1 MILED
6 KRLAWTTEKRYR
18 RYEDWTQEE
27 LQQIKEKIAQSP
39 WRASY
44 HVEPRTGLLNDP
56 NGFSYFNGK
65 WVLFYQNFPFGA
77 AHGLKSWVQLESDD
91 LVHFT
96 ETGVRVLPDT
106 ALDSHGAYSGSA
118 MQFGDQL
125 FLFYTGN
132 VRDENWVRH
141 PYQIGA
147 LLDRDGQLT
156 KLDKVL
162 IEQPAEATDHFRD
175 PQIFNYKGQYY
186 AIVGGQNLEKE
197 GYIKLYKAVDN
208 DYTNWEAV
216 GDLDFANDQ
225 TAYMMECPNLVFI
238 EDQPV
243 LLYCPQGLSKEVL
256 DYDNIYPNMYK
267 IGQAFDT
274 EKAQM
279 VKPGPIQ
286 NLDYGFECYATQ
298 AFNAPD
304 GRALAVSWLGLP
316 DVEYPSDRY
325 DHQGVFSLVKELTLK
340 DGLLY
345 QYPVPAIKNLR
356 AHSQALGN
364 LAHTQNTYEL
374 ELDLAADSQTELVLF
389 ADAEKKG
396 LRINFDLKDGLV
408 SVDRSQA
415 GEAFAT
421 DFGTVRSAALAN
433 QDTQVNIFIDKS
445 VFEIFINKGEKV
457 FSGRVFP
464 AEDQTGIA
472 IIQGQPAGS
481 YYELDYG
488 RKTH

>member
-1 MILED
+1 M
-6 KRLAWTTEKRYR
+6 AWTTEQRYR
-18 RYEDWTQEE
+18 RYEDWTAEE
-27 LQQIKEKIAQSP
+27 VQRIKENIAKSP

-44 HVEPRTGLLNDP
+44 HVEPQTGLLNDP
-56 NGFSYFNGK
+56 NGFSYFDGK

-77 AHGLKSWVQLESDD
+77 AHGLKCWVQLESDD

-96 ETGVRVLPDT
+96 ETGLRVLPDT

-118 MQFGDQL
+118 MQFDDQL

-132 VRDENWVRH
+132 VRDENWGRH

-147 LLDRDGQLT
+147 LLDKAGNLEKIDRI
-156 KLDKVL
+156 L
-162 IEQPAEATDHFRD
+162 IEQPEEATDHFRD
-175 PQIFNYKGQYY
+175 PQIFNYKGQFY
-186 AIVGGQNLEKE
+186 AIVGGQNLDRQ

-216 GDLDFANDQ
+216 GNLDFANDK

-238 EDQPV
+238 HDQPV

-256 DYDNIYPNMYK
+256 DYDNIHPNMYK
-267 IGQAFDT
+267 IGQSIDINQAKIVD
-274 EKAQM
+274 
-279 VKPGPIQ
+279 PSPLQ

-316 DVEYPSDRY
+316 DVAYPSDRF
-325 DHQGVFSLVKELTLK
+325 DHQGVFSLVKELTLQE
-340 DGLLY
+340 GRLY
-345 QYPVPAIKNLR
+345 QYPVAAMQDLRGPA
-356 AHSQALGN
+356 QV
-364 LAHTQNTYEL
+364 LANQTHTENSYEL
-374 ELDLAADSQTELVLF
+374 ELDLAADTQSEIVLF
-389 ADAEKKG
+389 ADADGKG
-396 LRINFDLKDGLV
+396 LRIRFDTQAGQV
-408 SVDRSQA
+408 TVDRKEA
-415 GEAFAT
+415 GEPFAL
-421 DFGTVRSAALAN
+421 DFGSSRSCSIDRKAAKA
-433 QDTQVNIFIDKS
+433 NIFIDKS

-464 AEDQTGIA
+464 QEDQKGIFIAQGSPTGT
-472 IIQGQPAGS
+472 

-488 RKTH
+488 RKAH